1 MSDSRLALYISI
13 ASLVTFLIVAF
24 FGNQRGTERDKPIM
38 EPVRP
43 IAFKNAKTI
52 PLPEEIDL
60 AGEPVPLHIDDV
72 KERLDKELHIN
83 SYWHNN
89 TIFLFK
95 RANRWFP
102 VIEPILEKNGV
113 PDDFKYL
120 ALIES
125 GLENVTS
132 YAGAVGFW
140 QILKSTGKEY
150 GLEINRDVDER
161 YHPVKST
168 EAACKYLKRAY
179 DKFGNWTLVAA
190 SYNRGMRGMQNALDN
205 QKVDNSYYDLMLND
219 ETSRYVFRIL
229 AIKQIFESP
238 QDYGLDISKEHL
250 YEPYSYRTDTVR
262 NSTNWVDYS
271 REQNTTYKTL
281 RIYNPWI
288 QDDDIRIGRNEYYV
302 INLPIGD

>member
-1 MSDSRLALYISI
+1 MSDSKFALYISI
-13 ASLVTFLIVAF
+13 ASLITFLIVAF
-24 FGNQRGTERDKPIM
+24 FGNQRTEETTMPIT
-38 EPVRP
+38 ESSAP
-43 IAFKNAKTI
+43 ISFTNAKTI
-52 PLPEEIDL
+52 PLPKRIDL
-60 AGEPVPLHIDDV
+60 AGEEVPLEIDDV

-102 VIEPILEKNGV
+102 VIEPILKKNGI

-140 QILKSTGKEY
+140 QILKSTGREY

-161 YHPVKST
+161 YHPVLST
-168 EAACKYLKRAY
+168 EAACKYFKRSY

-190 SYNRGMRGMQNALDN
+190 SYNRGMRGMQNALDH
-205 QKVDNSYYDLMLND
+205 QKVDNYYDLMLND

-229 AIKQIFESP
+229 AIKQIFENP
-238 QDYGLDISKEHL
+238 KDYGLNILKEHL
-250 YEPYSYRTDTVR
+250 YEPYEYRYDTVR
-262 NSTNWVDYS
+262 NSTDWVNYAK
-271 REQNTTYKTL
+271 EQNTTYKTL

-288 QDDDIRIGRNEYYV
+288 QDEDIRIGRDEYYV
-302 INLPIGD
+302 VSLPARN

>member
-1 MSDSRLALYISI
+1 MTDSKFALYISI
-13 ASLVTFLIVAF
+13 ASLITFLFVAF
-24 FGNQRGTERDKPIM
+24 FRKEGKTEIHKPVTEQM
-38 EPVRP
+38 QP

-52 PLPEEIDL
+52 PLPQRIDL
-60 AGEPVPLHIDDV
+60 AGEEVPLDIDDV

-102 VIEPILEKNGV
+102 VIEPILKENGI

-125 GLENVTS
+125 GLENVDS
-132 YAGAVGFW
+132 YAGAAGFW
-140 QILKSTGKEY
+140 QILKSTGREY
-150 GLEINRDVDER
+150 GLEINRDLDQR
-161 YHPVKST
+161 YHPVLST
-168 EAACKYLKRAY
+168 KAACKYLKRSY

-190 SYNRGMRGMQNALDN
+190 SYNRGMRGIQDALDN
-205 QKVDNSYYDLMLND
+205 QKVDNFYDLKLND

-238 QDYGLDISKEHL
+238 EDYGLDISKEHL
-250 YEPYSYRTDTVR
+250 FKHYVYRYDTVK
-262 NSTNWVDYS
+262 NSTNWIDYAK
-271 REQNTTYKTL
+271 EKGTNYKTL

-288 QDDDIRIGRNEYYV
+288 QDDDIRIGRDEYYV
-302 INLPIGD
+302 ISLPAGS